1 MAVLGVQTYGDH
13 VSTVYSVGQYKAYM
27 KVVRMAGMIMA
38 LFVSTIH
45 GTSLGA
51 ELREKAEEKKIEFFL
66 QGFAYLL
73 AIMAII
79 RFCP

>member
-1 MAVLGVQTYGDH
+1 MAVLGVQTYRAH

-27 KVVRMAGMIMA
+27 KVIRMAGMIMA

-51 ELREKAEEKKIEFFL
+51 ELREKAEEKKIEFV
-66 QGFAYLL
+66 L
-73 AIMAII
+73 AMLSMFVGLVGINH
-79 RFCP
+79 FCP